1 MEETLGL
8 MHLGRAR
15 LAMALPRHREQLRSA
30 KDDQL
35 NDLFEKYALA
45 AKTLDTLQ
53 RELPLRQEDRIH
65 DFQQLCLD
73 LQAEVVGVL
82 DRLFARAVPGA

>member
-1 MEETLGL
+1 MAL

-30 KDDQL
+30 KDNQL
-35 NDLFEKYALA
+35 NDLFEDYALA
-45 AKTLDTLQ
+45 ARTLDILH
-53 RELPLRQEDRIH
+53 REIPRQEERIQ

-73 LQAEVVGVL
+73 LQAEVVDL
-82 DRLFARAVPGA
+82 LARLQLQNRRTEK